1 MGGRREWG
9 QGFVNRRH
17 SSTAVVLPQS
27 LLVYFPC
34 VGLAWV
40 ALLSIMSIISGPI
53 FISAVSLPVA
63 IFASP
68 SAMSYVQYLLQ
79 LIFCLR
85 AVPFCVA
92 GFVVWLAT
100 ACYAAAFLPVDRSY
114 GAARLPHKFSQ
125 SVSFSSEVKHT
136 SVL

>member
-1 MGGRREWG
+1 MGSGFCQPSSFFYRRCLAA
-9 QGFVNRRH
+9 V
-17 SSTAVVLPQS
+17 STS
-27 LLVYFPC
+27 LLSVRGLSVGSASFNHVDHQRSDLYFRRQP
-34 VGLAWV
+34 ARRDFRV
-40 ALLSIMSIISGPI
+40 A
-53 FISAVSLPVA
+53 V
-63 IFASP
+63 
-68 SAMSYVQYLLQ
+68 SYVQYLLQ

-100 ACYAAAFLPVDRSY
+100 ACYAVAFLPVDRSY

-136 SVL
+136 SVLY